1 MRVIVLSLALICG
14 TFAFGLPSRA
24 FEVEEFRRFGPDG
37 APALRVLSTTDTDV
51 LAPLIESF
59 LADTQGLAI
68 EYTSLGSADVMTA
81 ILHPDTD
88 QKGFDIAISS
98 AMDLQTKLANDGH
111 TRRHVPEVTAQIPD
125 WASWR
130 GHVFAFS
137 QEPAALL
144 LSRTAFSGLE
154 LPETRQ
160 ELITLLR
167 RHPDRFRGR
176 IGTYDISTSGL
187 GYLFATQ
194 DARTS
199 DSFWRLMEI
208 FGGLETRL
216 YCCSSQMI
224 EDIAR
229 GDLAIAYNVLGSYA
243 LARTDLADRI
253 VVVEPQDYTNMMLR
267 TAVILKGTQL
277 EKEAG
282 AFVDHLLSSA
292 WADAPDPAYPFERYP
307 AASGKQGAPY
317 RPIQLG
323 PGLLVYLDKLKRR
336 RFLTEWRSAITQDE
350 SKGP

>member
-14 TFAFGLPSRA
+14 AFAFCHPAQS
-24 FEVEEFRRFGPDG
+24 FEVEEFRRFGPEG
-37 APALRVLSTTDTDV
+37 APALKVLSTTDTEV
-51 LAPLIESF
+51 LAPLIDSF
-59 LADTQGLAI
+59 LAQFPGLAI
-68 EYTSLGSADVMTA
+68 EYTTLGSADLMKA
-81 ILHPDTD
+81 ITRPPPGQSD
-88 QKGFDIAISS
+88 FDIAISS
-98 AMDLQTKLANDGH
+98 AMDLQTKLANDGY
-111 TRRHVPEVTAQIPD
+111 TRRHLPESPAQMPD

-137 QEPAALL
+137 QEPAALI
-144 LSRTAFSGLE
+144 LSRAAFSGLE
-154 LPETRQ
+154 LPKTRQ
-160 ELITLLR
+160 DLITLLR

-176 IGTYDISTSGL
+176 IGTYDIAASGL

-199 DSFWRLMEI
+199 ESFWRLMEI

-216 YCCSSQMI
+216 YCCSGQMI

-253 VVVEPQDYTNMMLR
+253 VVIEPQDYTNMMLR
-267 TAVILKGTQL
+267 TAVILKETSL

-282 AFVDHLLSSA
+282 AFIDHLLNAA
-292 WADAPDPAYPFERYP
+292 WSQSPQAAYPFERYP
-307 AASGKQGAPY
+307 AASSRQSAPY

-323 PGLLVYLDKLKRR
+323 PGLLVYLDRLKRA
-336 RFLTEWRSAITQDE
+336 RFLGEWRSAITQDE
-350 SKGP
+350 TRGP